1 MPALRRAPHL
11 SGALVTPSTRRTPRS
26 ADSREWRKSAHE
38 AERLAD
44 PIKDGGVPQRFAA
57 IRGRTTGKSWAHVRD
72 SATASP
78 SRASRCVEAKCSRK
92 RDALVSIGGHASE
105 QSDVSVGCQA
115 LPRSLARARTALS
128 APTIDC
134 RRPTV
139 AISEAS
145 SATAR
150 RRRATGPRIRST
162 RSIYCRPLS
171 ILDLT

>member
-92 RDALVSIGGHASE
+92 RDALVSIG
-105 QSDVSVGCQA
+105 
-115 LPRSLARARTALS
+115 P
-128 APTIDC
+128 
-134 RRPTV
+134 
-139 AISEAS
+139 
-145 SATAR
+145 
-150 RRRATGPRIRST
+150 RRRAKRRQRWLPSTPTVVGPCAHCTVGADNRLSTADRGDFRGVLRDSTASPRIGPRIRST
-162 RSIYCRPLS
+162 LLS
-171 ILDLT
+171 PPFLGPILDLT